1 MIHFPQRKERKEKR
15 ELKVNHILISSHI
28 PSLSSAA
35 SLPPRDKSEWSERS
49 ERGGNGLEVC
59 LMVCVSR
66 SLRSHSTTFRAHW
79 DKRSVSDLDRAGGQ
93 GAGDGRG

>member
-35 SLPPRDKSEWSERS
+35 SLPPRDKSE
-49 ERGGNGLEVC
+49 
-59 LMVCVSR
+59 
-66 SLRSHSTTFRAHW
+66 
-79 DKRSVSDLDRAGGQ
+79 
-93 GAGDGRG
+93 